1 MGERSSTGRQN
12 LEERKHV
19 LRFVII
25 VFSMGMGFLE
35 IASESALPLLV
46 ANNVL
51 LDTIEQG
58 LLQHPEQD
66 WTAVP
71 CSLGTRTTNVDH
83 IRVHRSRLVIRVG
96 SDLVLCLEIRGFRFA
111 VAVAAALFDI
121 SGTLG
126 LQFLEGLV
134 APIVVTDGLNMGRT
148 GRDFTTAEKK
158 RAVDQIPRLELPVTL
173 DDPAVDPGA
182 EENGRDKSHPNGN
195 TNNGS
200 SYLRPFEVNPAAAT
214 LPDNKHCILLV
225 ADRKGSGS

>member
-1 MGERSSTGRQN
+1 MGERSSTGCQN

-19 LRFVII
+19 LCFVII

-71 CSLGTRTTNVDH
+71 CSLGTRTTNVDD
-83 IRVHRSRLVIRVG
+83 IRIHGSRLVIRVG
-96 SDLVLCLEIRGFRFA
+96 SDLVLCLKIRGLGLT

-134 APIVVTDGLNMGRT
+134 AAIVVTDGLNIGRT
-148 GRDFTTAEKK
+148 GRDFTPAEDK
-158 RAVDQIPRLELPVTL
+158 RAVDQIPRLELPVTP

-182 EENGRDKSHPNGN
+182 KENGRDKSHPNGN
-195 TNNGS
+195 TNNSS
-200 SYLRPFEVNPAAAT
+200 SYLRPLEVNPAAAT

-225 ADRKGSGS
+225 ADTKGSGY